1 MSQKISTP
9 ASSFA
14 EPDHI
19 LLQARNV
26 EFDWSDLPMHWIPG
40 DPFST
45 HVLNVLHLLL
55 PAGEEWFVETF
66 KEALPLI
73 EDEKLREDVV
83 GFIGQEAMH
92 PNAH

>member
-26 EFDWSDLPMHWIPG
+26 EFDWSDLPMHWISGRSVQHTRSQRASPS
-40 DPFST
+40 P
-45 HVLNVLHLLL
+45 
-55 PAGEEWFVETF
+55 P
-66 KEALPLI
+66 
-73 EDEKLREDVV
+73 RR
-83 GFIGQEAMH
+83 
-92 PNAH
+92 